1 MIKKESLLSQ
11 LNEFFSMQ
19 LQTENTASLLRK
31 NTAFMSVCYSTYWG
45 LERMAVPYE

>member
-11 LNEFFSMQ
+11 LNEFSMQ

-31 NTAFMSVCYSTYWG
+31 NTAFISECYSAYWG
-45 LERMAVPYE
+45 LERMAVMYE